1 MRNQYKI
8 LAEKYSFI
16 KEQPSKVKLRPWMID
31 AMQDSHPFVQQLFP
45 GQPKERNDFYKYL
58 QLLNAM
64 FTYTGLK
71 EEEMLLFIDWAKK
84 YLPAYSGLD
93 YNFLDE
99 IVYVLTSTYAH
110 VNGIFVGSP
119 DWYEKASEGLM
130 KDLYNRF
137 TNYRAGKELEQA
149 SDKADIKLDI

>member
-45 GQPKERNDFYKYL
+45 GQPKERNDFYKYY

-64 FTYTGLK
+64 FAYTELK
-71 EEEMLLFIDWAKK
+71 EEEMPLFIDWAKEF
-84 YLPAYSGLD
+84 LPAYSGL
-93 YNFLDE
+93 YCNFLDDIANE
-99 IVYVLTSTYAH
+99 LTTTYAN
-110 VNGIFVGSP
+110 VNRIFVGSP
-119 DWYEKASEGLM
+119 GWYEKASEGLM

>member
-16 KEQPSKVKLRPWMID
+16 KEQPLKGRLTPSMMG

-64 FTYTGLK
+64 FTYTELK
-71 EEEMLLFIDWAKK
+71 EEEMFSFIDWAKEF
-84 YLPAYSGLD
+84 LPAYSGLD
-93 YNFLDE
+93 YNFLDDITQE
-99 IVYVLTSTYAH
+99 LIRTYAH
-110 VNGIFVGSP
+110 VNGIFIGSP
-119 DWYEKASEGLM
+119 GWYEKASEGLM

-149 SDKADIKLDI
+149 SDKINVKLDI